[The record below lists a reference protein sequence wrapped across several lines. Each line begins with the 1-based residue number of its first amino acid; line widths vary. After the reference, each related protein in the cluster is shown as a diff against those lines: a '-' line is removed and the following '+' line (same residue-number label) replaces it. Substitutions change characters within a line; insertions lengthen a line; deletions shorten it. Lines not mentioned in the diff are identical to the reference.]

1 MIQCGIFWGWVFCK
15 NTGGKSLGFGHI
27 GRRFWGL
34 VRTLTVCVLS
44 AVLLSSLV
52 SPKTKSENPQL
63 SCKSIIPVFK
73 WSVDNHGLGSQP
85 IHSPA
90 FAKKAVAQIL
100 KKLDPQFLL
109 FTTDEVELLNFQTLK
124 TWTQLI
130 QNGNC
135 TVQKKWLE
143 TMIPRAQAR
152 LEKGLKTWQP
162 QENQSKLKNQIP
174 RYTTFAASDDEL
186 QTRQNIF
193 LTQTFWEVPELVRS
207 TYGDRYQQLLKDRL
221 EEWFQTIHQ
230 DPGILLAKALL
241 AALDPYSTYFSSP
254 EFAEFY
260 EDLSGN
266 SAGIGIEVQKTFLGL
281 GVTSV
286 ALNSPAEKAQVRR
299 GDEIMAIN
307 GTALEGRSFSEATE
321 LLKGQESQV
330 LKLTLK
336 KSNSEVVSLEL
347 KKSPLVFDDKR
358 VSVKHYQSQLNQSVA
373 IITIP
378 SFYGRGGM
386 SVTEYEEKS
395 SSEDVKRALLKLN
408 ENPGSVEALV
418 LDLRGN
424 PGGYLEEAVATAG
437 YFLGAQTVVGVK
449 ENSQVKKLQPVLDSG
464 VPLYQGPLVVWV
476 DEETASAGEVLAA
489 ALKDYQRAI
498 LVGAQAT
505 FGKGSV
511 QKLFQLDDPFLNLPR
526 PVEGGVVKLTTSVFY
541 SPLGHTPLN
550 GGVSTHIQIQ
560 DEKKAE
566 TLSKAETPVSDVAP
580 LIDPSTCES
589 LKKQQA
595 LVNGVVEEI
604 QNKQI
609 TDNQQP
615 ELSKVVDI
623 AVEIAKSGWPNLAKR

>member
-27 GRRFWGL
+27 GRRFWGI
-34 VRTLTVCVLS
+34 VRTLAVCVLS
-44 AVLLSSLV
+44 AVFLSSLV
-52 SPKTKSENPQL
+52 SQRTKAEDPKL

-90 FAKKAVAQIL
+90 FAKKAVDQFL
-100 KKLDPQFLL
+100 KKLDPQFLF
-109 FTTDEVELLNFQTLK
+109 FTSTEVEILNSQTLK
-124 TWTQLI
+124 TWPQLI

-135 TVQKKWLE
+135 AVQKKWLE
-143 TMIPRAQAR
+143 TIVPKAHAR
-152 LEKGLKTWQP
+152 LEKGLKSWRP
-162 QENQSKLKNQIP
+162 QDHQNKSKTKNSH
-174 RYTTFAASDDEL
+174 YKAFAASEEEL
-186 QTRQNIF
+186 QTRQNTF
-193 LTQTFWEVPELVRS
+193 LTQTFSEVPELVRS
-207 TYGDRYQQLLKDRL
+207 TYGSQYQQLLKDRL
-221 EEWFQTIHQ
+221 EEWFQTLHQ

-241 AALDPYSTYFSSP
+241 AALDPYSTYFSNP

-266 SAGIGIEVQKTFLGL
+266 SAGIGIEVQKTLLGL
-281 GVTSV
+281 GVISV

-307 GTALEGRSFSEATE
+307 GTTLEGHSFSEATE
-321 LLKGQESQV
+321 LLKGHENQV

-336 KSNSEVVSLEL
+336 KSNSEIVSLEL
-347 KKSPLVFDDKR
+347 KKSALVFDDKR
-358 VSVKHYQSQLNQSVA
+358 VSVKQHRSKPNQSVVV
-373 IITIP
+373 ITIP

-386 SVTEYEEKS
+386 GVTEHEERS
-395 SSEDVKRALLKLN
+395 SSEDVKRALLQLN
-408 ENPGSVEALV
+408 ENRGSVEALV

-449 ENSQVKKLQPVLDSG
+449 ENSQVRKLQPVLDSG
-464 VPLYQGPLVVWV
+464 MPLYQGPLVVWV

-498 LVGAQAT
+498 LVGAPAT

-526 PVEGGVVKLTTSVFY
+526 PREGGVVKLTTSVFY

-560 DEKKAE
+560 DEKKIE
-566 TLSKAETPVSDVAP
+566 TLSKSDTPVSDVAP
-580 LIDPSTCES
+580 LIDSSTCES

-595 LVNGVVEEI
+595 LVNEVVDEI
-604 QNKQI
+604 QTKQI
-609 TDNQQP
+609 TDSQQP

-623 AVEIAKSGWPNLAKR
+623 AVEIAKSGWPNLATR